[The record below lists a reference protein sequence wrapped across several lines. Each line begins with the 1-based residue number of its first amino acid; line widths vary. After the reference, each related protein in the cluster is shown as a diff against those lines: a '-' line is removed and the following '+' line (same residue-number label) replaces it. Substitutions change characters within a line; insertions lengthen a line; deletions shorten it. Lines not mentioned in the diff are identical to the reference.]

1 VIYELKHPFRDGT
14 THILFTPQDF
24 LARLAALGLGTRANL
39 TRYYGVFAPNSPFRR
54 AVVPGSAKLERKKP
68 KKTTI
73 ATSADTSV
81 DQAQP
86 TAPLTWAERL
96 KRVFD
101 IDISDCPRVVAG

>member
-1 VIYELKHPFRDGT
+1 M
-14 THILFTPQDF
+14 
-24 LARLAALGLGTRANL
+24 
-39 TRYYGVFAPNSPFRR
+39 
-54 AVVPGSAKLERKKP
+54 PGSAKLERKKP

-101 IDISDCPRVVAG
+101 IDISDCPLCGGRLRVIADVTDPAVIQTILAHLKQRAPPGAVRRRTAQNDLFAAS